1 MKISIYGGEAFP
13 VYEVHGIYGVYPEI
27 EVSEEVLDR
36 WEGVFKSFEAM
47 QEEIIKELEKQEHG
61 DKIWAGRCAYN
72 GYKVNE
78 D

>member
-13 VYEVHGIYGVYPEI
+13 VYEVHGIYEDGVYPEI
-27 EVSEEVLDR
+27 EVSEETLDR
-36 WEGVFKSFEAM
+36 WEKAFKSFAAM

-61 DKIWAGRCAYN
+61 DEIWGGRCA
-72 GYKVNE
+72 YKVNE